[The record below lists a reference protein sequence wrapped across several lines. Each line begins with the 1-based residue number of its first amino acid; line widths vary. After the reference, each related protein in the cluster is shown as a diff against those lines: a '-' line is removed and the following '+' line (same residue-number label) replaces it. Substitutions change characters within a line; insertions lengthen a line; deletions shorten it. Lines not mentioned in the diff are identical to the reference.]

1 MTHLPR
7 LLTPLLLAAALLS
20 SCSVLQQQNKD
31 QQQEEERKTPT
42 PLYMGEV
49 HQVYPSQNFAL
60 LRIIARPL
68 PQAGETLITHP
79 ADGSTARM
87 GNLVVSPDTSP
98 NHDMIAADIRSGT
111 VASGDLVFLYR
122 NIAPPEE
129 NNDTPTA
136 DTPAPG
142 DTTADTS
149 IPGVRVHATRA
160 DLPAEKTAATAA
172 TAAAPALPPHHR
184 GRHLP
189 GHHPPA
195 PLPAHHP
202 AGPIRHRPQLP
213 QQHPG
218 QRERVELSPHHPP
231 REM

>member
-142 DTTADTS
+142 DATADTS

-160 DLPAEKTAATAA
+160 DLPAEKTSVTA
-172 TAAAPALPPHHR
+172 AAAPALTPTTEEDTSPATTPR
-184 GRHLP
+184 LPSQPITLP
-189 GHHPPA
+189 GQSDTA
-195 PLPAHHP
+195 PSYLNNIPDNVN
-202 AGPIRHRPQLP
+202 
-213 QQHPG
+213 
-218 QRERVELSPHHPP
+218 EWN
-231 REM
+231 

>member
-142 DTTADTS
+142 DATADTS

-172 TAAAPALPPHHR
+172 TAAAPALPPTTEEDTSPATTPR
-184 GRHLP
+184 LPSQPITLP
-189 GHHPPA
+189 GQSDTA
-195 PLPAHHP
+195 PSYLNNIPDNVN
-202 AGPIRHRPQLP
+202 
-213 QQHPG
+213 
-218 QRERVELSPHHPP
+218 EWN
-231 REM
+231 